1 MSRHVSAWGTSAA
14 SAPKN
19 PGVDGEYGDGFELL
33 QMMEESLD
41 VENVGRGT
49 RWENPS
55 TNGAGPKVI
64 GIPPISPNHHPLEI
78 I

>member
-1 MSRHVSAWGTSAA
+1 MSRLVSAWSTSAA

-49 RWENPS
+49 RWENHLQMERD
-55 TNGAGPKVI
+55 PK
-64 GIPPISPNHHPLEI
+64 S
-78 I
+78 